1 MNRIAIATVTAAAL
15 TAGLVT
21 PAANAA
27 SLEVHKTHCI
37 VHPSAKDVKNGFAD
51 NDYII
56 GRKGIDHWVNQYTKD
71 AQGFL
76 DQIAYL
82 KDLRRQNAITEE
94 YYKDQV
100 TNEEE
105 LYRIFVRHAILTRAC
120 KNSEPLTDTDVD
132 ARALFSSPDEKS
144 LNGAGI
150 GVTVAGVVV
159 VVLGLLVAALPQI
172 KPLLPA
178 EVARLLP

>member
-37 VHPSAKDVKNGFAD
+37 VHPSAKDVKDGLAD

-71 AQGFL
+71 AERL
-76 DQIAYL
+76 L
-82 KDLRRQNAITEE
+82 KSIESLKAQRRQNDITEE

-100 TNEEE
+100 TNDEAI
-105 LYRIFVRHAILTRAC
+105 YRDIVRDAILTRAC

-159 VVLGLLVAALPQI
+159 VVLGLLAAALPQI

-178 EVARLLP
+178 EVQALLP

>member
-1 MNRIAIATVTAAAL
+1 M
-15 TAGLVT
+15 
-21 PAANAA
+21 
-27 SLEVHKTHCI
+27 
-37 VHPSAKDVKNGFAD
+37 
-51 NDYII
+51 
-56 GRKGIDHWVNQYTKD
+56 
-71 AQGFL
+71 
-76 DQIAYL
+76 
-82 KDLRRQNAITEE
+82 RRQNAITEE
-94 YYKDQV
+94 YFRDQV

-120 KNSEPLTDTDVD
+120 KNSEPLTDADAD

-150 GVTVAGVVV
+150 GVTVAGVVIL
-159 VVLGLLVAALPQI
+159 LGLLVAALPQI